1 MPFSTEKN
9 GDKLRIRLQGEV
21 DHHNAAEVRTR
32 IDRILET
39 EQPEVFY
46 FNLSGVSFCDSSGL
60 GLVMGRMRKCGQI
73 DAVLIVE
80 APSEAV
86 MKILHIA
93 GMDKLIRIERSNG
106 NGKAS

>member
-1 MPFSTEKN
+1 M
-9 GDKLRIRLQGEV
+9 RIYLHGEI

-32 IDRILET
+32 IDRVLET

-46 FNLSGVSFCDSSGL
+46 FNLAGVTFCDSSGL
-60 GLVMGRMRKCGQI
+60 GLVMGRMRKCGML
-73 DAVLIVE
+73 DTVLIVE

-86 MKILHIA
+86 MKILNIA
-93 GMDKLIRIERSNG
+93 GMDKLIRIERSND

>member
-1 MPFSTEKN
+1 MRIS
-9 GDKLRIRLQGEV
+9 LRGEI
-21 DHHNAAEVRTR
+21 DHHNAAEVRVR
-32 IDRILET
+32 MDRVLET
-39 EQPEVFY
+39 EMPEVFY
-46 FNLSGVSFCDSSGL
+46 FNLAGVTFCDSSGL

-86 MKILHIA
+86 LKILNIA

>member
-1 MPFSTEKN
+1 M
-9 GDKLRIRLQGEV
+9 RIRLQGEI
-21 DHHNAAEVRTR
+21 DHHNAAEVRVR

-39 EQPEVFY
+39 EMPEVFY
-46 FNLSGVSFCDSSGL
+46 FNLSGVTFCDSSGL

-80 APSEAV
+80 SPSEAV
-86 MKILHIA
+86 LKILNIA
-93 GMDKLIRIERSNG
+93 GMDKLIRIERSQD

>member
-1 MPFSTEKN
+1 MDIQIVQSN
-9 GDKLRIRLQGEV
+9 GATVAYLTGEI
-21 DHHNAAEVRTR
+21 DHHNATVARAALDEIIESKRPIR
-32 IDRILET
+32 FGLD
-39 EQPEVFY
+39 
-46 FNLSGVSFCDSSGL
+46 LSGVSFCDSSGL

-80 APSEAV
+80 SPSEAV
-86 MKILHIA
+86 WKILNSA

>member
-1 MPFSTEKN
+1 MRIS
-9 GDKLRIRLQGEV
+9 LRGEI
-21 DHHNAAEVRTR
+21 DHHNAAEVRVR
-32 IDRILET
+32 IDRVLET
-39 EQPEVFY
+39 EMPEVFY
-46 FNLSGVSFCDSSGL
+46 FNLAGVTFCDSSGL

-80 APSEAV
+80 SPSEAV
-86 MKILHIA
+86 LKILNIA

>member
-1 MPFSTEKN
+1 MRFTTEKN
-9 GDKLRIRLQGEV
+9 GDKLRIRLQGEI

-39 EQPEVFY
+39 EQPGVFY
-46 FNLSGVSFCDSSGL
+46 FNLSGVTFCDSSGL
-60 GLVMGRMRKCGQI
+60 GLVMGRMRKCAAQ
-73 DAVLIVE
+73 DTALIVE
-80 APSEAV
+80 APSDAV

-93 GMDKLIRIERSNG
+93 GMDKLLRIERSEE

>member
-1 MPFSTEKN
+1 MRIS
-9 GDKLRIRLQGEV
+9 LRGEI
-21 DHHNAAEVRTR
+21 DHHNAAEVRVR
-32 IDRILET
+32 IDRVLET
-39 EQPEVFY
+39 EMPEVFY
-46 FNLSGVSFCDSSGL
+46 FNLAGVTFCDSSGL

-86 MKILHIA
+86 LKILNIA